1 MAHVHAKDSNYFIE
15 QLCTIGVCGA
25 LGGVAI
31 TMWAIPNGLFFLA
44 PQFKAPF
51 GERWL
56 SPVLWGGIAIV
67 TFVLIRAAA
76 VWISVGKPS
85 ATDPDDHSHI
95 NDHGHAHVHEHH
107 DDPAVDGHDH
117 ATCPHVHDNDHV
129 HVHASSM
136 PHSLSHDH
144 SHDHGH
150 EHGWAPWRYVIL
162 LLPVGFYFLNL
173 IPSDIQSHAKI
184 STDLADSSAAV
195 AAKGGDVIHAFLEL
209 DRASNTPQS
218 RKDYEG
224 RTAQVIGQADV
235 NTDSRRFG
243 LVRYKVSCCVADRIP
258 LKMVVEVR
266 DDSDRGKRF
275 NAQTLKNKW
284 VNVTGIVQFRT
295 LRGTEEYVT
304 VLSVDAKDL
313 EVLAKTPPDP
323 FVY

>member
-1 MAHVHAKDSNYFIE
+1 MAHVHEKDGNYFIE

-44 PQFKAPF
+44 PQFQAPF
-51 GERWL
+51 GEPWL

-67 TFVLIRAAA
+67 AFVLVRAVA
-76 VWISVGKPS
+76 VWISVGTPS
-85 ATDPDDHSHI
+85 AADSHDHTHEHDHAHDHHHDHAHDDAI
-95 NDHGHAHVHEHH
+95 CDHAHDHAHVHAGSE
-107 DDPAVDGHDH
+107 PH
-117 ATCPHVHDNDHV
+117 ALPN
-129 HVHASSM
+129 
-136 PHSLSHDH
+136 
-144 SHDHGH
+144 DHGH
-150 EHGWAPWRYVIL
+150 EHGWAPWRYVVL

-173 IPSDIQSHAKI
+173 IPLDIQSHANI
-184 STDLADSSAAV
+184 NTDLADSSGTV

-224 RTAQVIGQADV
+224 RIAQVIGQADV
-235 NTDSRRFG
+235 NADSRRFG

-266 DDSDRGKRF
+266 DDSDKGKRF
-275 NAQTLKNKW
+275 NAQTLKDKW
-284 VNVTGIVQFRT
+284 VKVTGMVQFRT
-295 LRGTEEYVT
+295 FRGTEEYVT